1 VKRLIFCVFAATIAT
16 LAHAECD
23 SNVEA
28 NESLASI
35 KERLGCFAREL
46 AALRAEVDILRNIE
60 TENENLRA
68 QLDAFRKGASGEA
81 VLRVTKVWR
90 DLDSYSFPEVRA
102 RAVSEMQKRN
112 AKVVREGNQWID
124 FEMNNFPVML
134 ACRTHRGTTC
144 DVTVVGPGP
153 DEDVNIRVANWLRD
167 SIFQPAK

>member
-1 VKRLIFCVFAATIAT
+1 MSVRNALRPDFRGGRTNAEAAFPTRTPRSTLMKRFLLLAFGVTIAT

-68 QLDAFRKGASGEA
+68 QLDA
-81 VLRVTKVWR
+81 
-90 DLDSYSFPEVRA
+90 
-102 RAVSEMQKRN
+102 
-112 AKVVREGNQWID
+112 
-124 FEMNNFPVML
+124 
-134 ACRTHRGTTC
+134 
-144 DVTVVGPGP
+144 
-153 DEDVNIRVANWLRD
+153 
-167 SIFQPAK
+167 